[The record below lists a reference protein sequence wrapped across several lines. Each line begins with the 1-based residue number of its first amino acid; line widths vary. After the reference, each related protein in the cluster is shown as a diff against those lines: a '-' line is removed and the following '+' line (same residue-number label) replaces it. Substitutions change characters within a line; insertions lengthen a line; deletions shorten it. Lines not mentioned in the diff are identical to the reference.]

1 MSMMK
6 SDLQNFCESFS
17 ELDLPMGNDD
27 GQGDMKT
34 YFERMQELKPQYL
47 VTDWKQCQA
56 KKGETRQI
64 KRGGEVNSLSVC
76 IVNTG

>member
-1 MSMMK
+1 
-6 SDLQNFCESFS
+6 
-17 ELDLPMGNDD
+17 MGNDD

-56 KKGETRQI
+56 KKGETRMI
-64 KRGGEVNSLSVC
+64 FRILGKGIEEPGRGKLTQEARILVFYYCCNKVPQNHC
-76 IVNTG
+76 